1 MCSSEKKAKNN
12 IIQDVQ
18 TNMNNY
24 DNYITGLYDSDSPMN
39 QPETEAEKVT
49 YTEFLENEL
58 NQTYFKDFLSD
69 YKDTVKQ
76 IYQTNKRILEIE
88 QNLSI
93 FGTITSDERI
103 ELHNL
108 KKKLTNFIYLLWKYI
123 IILLQ

>member
-69 YKDTVKQ
+69 YKDTVTT
-76 IYQTNKRILEIE
+76 IHQTWKRIAEIE
-88 QNLSI
+88 EKLSVA
-93 FGTITSDERI
+93 TCTHDELL

-108 KKKLTNFIYLLWKYI
+108 KKKLTKLIKLL
-123 IILLQ
+123 